1 MINHKII
8 NALEFMQYDYE
19 KALKLFNEVLEVE
32 PTNIEAINGKGS
44 TLMKLHKM
52 DEAEKYFDYSLSIIE
67 NSPALINKGI
77 LSKNK
82 QDYENALIYYNKAIE
97 IDSNL
102 NNIISILKN
111 EVMEKLDMD
120 YVINLGNF
128 NQEAK
133 ILIKKGIIYEKS
145 GKLWD
150 AWDCF
155 LKAIEKDV
163 TCENLIDP
171 FISKIKTIIKNE
183 FLFKTPQ
190 VDNAKKDKLKNVI
203 LKTLFIEED
212 LEKALSPL
220 NEILKGNSND
230 LDALNYK
237 GCILFY
243 FDETEKSLECFDK
256 CLKID
261 NTDIYALFNKAL
273 VLRSSNKLHE
283 ALVCFDKLLD
293 YDETYN
299 KAKAYQLE
307 ILGKLII

>member
-67 NSPALINKGI
+67 NSSALINKGI

-190 VDNAKKDKLKNVI
+190 LDNAKKDKLKNVI

-212 LEKALSPL
+212 LEKALSLL
-220 NEILKGNSND
+220 NEILRGNSND
-230 LDALNYK
+230 LNALNYK

-273 VLRSSNKLHE
+273 VLRSSNKLPE
-283 ALVCFDKLLD
+283 ALICFDKLLD

>member
-67 NSPALINKGI
+67 NSSALINKGI

-190 VDNAKKDKLKNVI
+190 LDNAKKDKLKNVI
-203 LKTLFIEED
+203 LKALFIEED
-212 LEKALSPL
+212 LEKALSLL
-220 NEILKGNSND
+220 NEILKDNSND

-273 VLRSSNKLHE
+273 VLRSSNKLPE

>member
-67 NSPALINKGI
+67 NSSALINKGI

-190 VDNAKKDKLKNVI
+190 LDNAKKDKLKNVI

-212 LEKALSPL
+212 LEKALSLL
-220 NEILKGNSND
+220 NEILRGNSND

-273 VLRSSNKLHE
+273 VLRSSNKLPE
-283 ALVCFDKLLD
+283 ALICFDKLLD

-299 KAKAYQLE
+299 KAKAYQLK

>member
-8 NALEFMQYDYE
+8 NALEFMQYDYK

-67 NSPALINKGI
+67 NSSALINKGI

-190 VDNAKKDKLKNVI
+190 LDNAKKDKLKNVI

-212 LEKALSPL
+212 LEKALSLL
-220 NEILKGNSND
+220 NEILRGNSND

-273 VLRSSNKLHE
+273 VLRSSNKLPE
-283 ALVCFDKLLD
+283 ALICFDKLLD

>member
-67 NSPALINKGI
+67 NSSALINKGI

-190 VDNAKKDKLKNVI
+190 LDNAKKDKLKNVI

-212 LEKALSPL
+212 LEKALSLL
-220 NEILKGNSND
+220 NEILRGNSND

-243 FDETEKSLECFDK
+243 FDETEKSLECFDR

-273 VLRSSNKLHE
+273 VLRSSNKLPE

>member
-44 TLMKLHKM
+44 TLMKIHKM

-67 NSPALINKGI
+67 NSSALINKGI

-190 VDNAKKDKLKNVI
+190 LDNAKKDKLKNVI

-212 LEKALSPL
+212 LEKALSLL
-220 NEILKGNSND
+220 NEILRGNSND

-273 VLRSSNKLHE
+273 VLRSSNKLPE
-283 ALVCFDKLLD
+283 ALICFDKLLD

>member
-190 VDNAKKDKLKNVI
+190 LDNTKKDKLKNVI

-212 LEKALSPL
+212 LEKALSLL

-273 VLRSSNKLHE
+273 VLRSSKSE
-283 ALVCFDKLLD
+283 
-293 YDETYN
+293 
-299 KAKAYQLE
+299 
-307 ILGKLII
+307 

>member
-67 NSPALINKGI
+67 NSSALINKGI

-190 VDNAKKDKLKNVI
+190 LDNAKKDKLKNVI
-203 LKTLFIEED
+203 LKALFIEED
-212 LEKALSPL
+212 LEKALSLL

-273 VLRSSNKLHE
+273 VLRSSNKLPE

>member
-190 VDNAKKDKLKNVI
+190 LDNAKKDKLKNVI

-212 LEKALSPL
+212 LEKALSLL

>member
-67 NSPALINKGI
+67 NSSALINKGI

-190 VDNAKKDKLKNVI
+190 LDNAKKDKLKNVI

-212 LEKALSPL
+212 LEKALSLL
-220 NEILKGNSND
+220 NEILRGNSND

-261 NTDIYALFNKAL
+261 NTDIYALFNKAR
-273 VLRSSNKLHE
+273 VLRSSNKLPE
-283 ALVCFDKLLD
+283 ALICFDKLLD

>member
-67 NSPALINKGI
+67 NSSALINKGI

-82 QDYENALIYYNKAIE
+82 RDYENALIYYNKAIE

-190 VDNAKKDKLKNVI
+190 LDNAKKDKLKNVI

-212 LEKALSPL
+212 LEKALSLL
-220 NEILKGNSND
+220 NEILRGNSND

-243 FDETEKSLECFDK
+243 FDETEKSLECFDR

-273 VLRSSNKLHE
+273 VLRSSNKLPE

>member
-67 NSPALINKGI
+67 NSSALINKGI

-190 VDNAKKDKLKNVI
+190 LDNAKKDKLKNVI

-212 LEKALSPL
+212 LEKALSLL
-220 NEILKGNSND
+220 NEILRGNSND

-273 VLRSSNKLHE
+273 VLRSSNKLPE
-283 ALVCFDKLLD
+283 ALICFDKLLD

>member
-133 ILIKKGIIYEKS
+133 M
-145 GKLWD
+145 
-150 AWDCF
+150 C
-155 LKAIEKDV
+155 
-163 TCENLIDP
+163 
-171 FISKIKTIIKNE
+171 
-183 FLFKTPQ
+183 
-190 VDNAKKDKLKNVI
+190 
-203 LKTLFIEED
+203 
-212 LEKALSPL
+212 
-220 NEILKGNSND
+220 
-230 LDALNYK
+230 
-237 GCILFY
+237 
-243 FDETEKSLECFDK
+243 
-256 CLKID
+256 
-261 NTDIYALFNKAL
+261 
-273 VLRSSNKLHE
+273 
-283 ALVCFDKLLD
+283 
-293 YDETYN
+293 
-299 KAKAYQLE
+299 
-307 ILGKLII
+307 

>member
-1 MINHKII
+1 
-8 NALEFMQYDYE
+8 MQYDYE

-67 NSPALINKGI
+67 NSSALINKGI

-190 VDNAKKDKLKNVI
+190 LDNAKKDKLKNVI

-212 LEKALSPL
+212 LEKALSLL
-220 NEILKGNSND
+220 NEILRGNSND

-273 VLRSSNKLHE
+273 VLRSSNKLPE
-283 ALVCFDKLLD
+283 ALICFDKLLD

>member
-1 MINHKII
+1 
-8 NALEFMQYDYE
+8 
-19 KALKLFNEVLEVE
+19 
-32 PTNIEAINGKGS
+32 
-44 TLMKLHKM
+44 M

-67 NSPALINKGI
+67 NSSALINKGI

-190 VDNAKKDKLKNVI
+190 LDNAKKDKLKNVI
-203 LKTLFIEED
+203 LKALFIEED
-212 LEKALSPL
+212 LEKALSLL

-273 VLRSSNKLHE
+273 VLRSSNKLPE